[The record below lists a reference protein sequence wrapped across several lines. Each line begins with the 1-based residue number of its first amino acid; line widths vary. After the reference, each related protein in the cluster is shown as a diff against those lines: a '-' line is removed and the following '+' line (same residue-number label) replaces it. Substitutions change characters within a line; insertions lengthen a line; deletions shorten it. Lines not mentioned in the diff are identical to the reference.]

1 MASGDAAGPV
11 IAVYGTLRR
20 GQRNHGLL
28 GGATYLGMGRI
39 RGALYDV
46 PRTPYRA
53 YPYPALVTETR
64 DVVVIE
70 LYRLTDAAILAR
82 LDALELYDPDDE
94 AGSQYVRRTVAVEG
108 GPPGIATAEA
118 YFYDGPADELGER
131 ITGGDWVGHRSR
143 WESGAAPADARS
155 TMAGSQ
161 PRWPALPGTD
171 GIGTVAPS
179 AREGRARRARGTKR
193 RASTEPG

>member
-1 MASGDAAGPV
+1 MASSDAAGPI

-28 GGATYLGMGRI
+28 GQAAYLGMGWI

-53 YPYPALVTETR
+53 YPYPALVKETR

-70 LYRLTDAAILAR
+70 LYRLTDAAMLAR

-94 AGSQYVRRTVAVEG
+94 DGSQYVRRTVAVEA
-108 GPPGIATAEA
+108 GPPGVASAEA
-118 YFYDGPADELGER
+118 YFYDGPPDELGER
-131 ITGGDWVGHRSR
+131 ISGGDWVGHRSR
-143 WESGAAPADARS
+143 
-155 TMAGSQ
+155 
-161 PRWPALPGTD
+161 
-171 GIGTVAPS
+171 
-179 AREGRARRARGTKR
+179 
-193 RASTEPG
+193 